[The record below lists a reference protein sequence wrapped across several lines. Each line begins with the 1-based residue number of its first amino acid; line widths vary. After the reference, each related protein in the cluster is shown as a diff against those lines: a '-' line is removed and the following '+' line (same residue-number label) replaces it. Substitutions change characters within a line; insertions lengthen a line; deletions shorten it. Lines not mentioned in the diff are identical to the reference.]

1 MAAVNTFRLLLVY
14 QTDGQESQAPLAEQN
29 YLWMLQCKP
38 EQPCMGG
45 NQGFQTL
52 SSSCDF

>member
-29 YLWMLQCKP
+29 YL
-38 EQPCMGG
+38 
-45 NQGFQTL
+45 
-52 SSSCDF
+52 